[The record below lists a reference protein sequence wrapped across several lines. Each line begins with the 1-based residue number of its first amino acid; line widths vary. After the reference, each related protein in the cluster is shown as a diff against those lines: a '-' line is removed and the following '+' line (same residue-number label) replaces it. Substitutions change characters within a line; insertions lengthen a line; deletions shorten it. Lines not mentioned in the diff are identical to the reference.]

1 MSDANTP
8 FNPGLSF
15 AGAVDLEAV
24 KHRVEAKEGEPL
36 GAPAASGWV
45 VDTTEA
51 LFESVIRS
59 SSQYPVLLTIAVSE
73 LRGFWAR
80 QSTLL
85 KEGYCFRASILKNL
99 LRLLRL

>member
-59 SSQYPVLLTIAVSE
+59 SSQYPVLL
-73 LRGFWAR
+73 LLWR

-85 KEGYCFRASILKNL
+85 KAGYCFRASILKNL